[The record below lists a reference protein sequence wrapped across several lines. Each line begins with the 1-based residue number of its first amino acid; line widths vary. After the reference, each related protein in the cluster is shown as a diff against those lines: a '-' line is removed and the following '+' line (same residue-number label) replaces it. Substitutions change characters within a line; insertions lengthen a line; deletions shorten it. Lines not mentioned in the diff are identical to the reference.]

1 MTAFLWILAFIGVG
15 LIYGAKP
22 IYKLIKKAEPTEI
35 VSNIVKGIG
44 TVVAIGSV
52 ALLYTLGLLL

>member
-22 IYKLIKKAEPTEI
+22 IYKFLKKSEPTET
-35 VSNIVKGIG
+35 VSNIIKGIG
-44 TVVAIGSV
+44 TVLAIGGV

>member
-1 MTAFLWILAFIGVG
+1 MNVVLWILAFIGVA

-22 IYKLIKKAEPTEI
+22 IYKLFIKADPSEVAVNILKA
-35 VSNIVKGIG
+35 VG
-44 TVVAIGSV
+44 TVLAIGGV